1 MKNEKITI
9 KHFLDITTDLC
20 PMTFV
25 KATLFM
31 ERLSPGEIAEI
42 RLNYGEPSDNVPGA
56 LRSHGHTVVSM
67 APEDPGAA
75 RGVQILRV
83 RKG

>member
-1 MKNEKITI
+1 
-9 KHFLDITTDLC
+9 
-20 PMTFV
+20 MTFV

-31 ERLSPGEIAEI
+31 ERLLPEEIAEI

-56 LRSHGHTVVSM
+56 LRSHGHAVVSM
-67 APEDPGAA
+67 APEDPGAP